1 MKSRPSLFWMTVA
14 SITAAAVYFVAP
26 WDTAVAADQTPAV
39 SAASVSAPVAPPM
52 ATPPPAPVLP
62 YGVGEVLKMYQG
74 GISKDVIINYINNT
88 ALPYHLTADGII
100 HLQSLGVPQEI
111 TRTIIQRDGQLQ
123 QQAAQQYYQQ
133 QAIAAA
139 AAGAQNGA
147 ATAMPGQPMPGQ
159 PPPDQ
164 SAQVVT
170 PTTPPPSVSY
180 IGSDYPYTYPYPYL
194 L

>member
-1 MKSRPSLFWMTVA
+1 MKSRPSRFWMTVA
-14 SITAAAVYFVAP
+14 SITAAAALFCCALGHRRRGRP
-26 WDTAVAADQTPAV
+26 NARRQRRQRQRASCAAHGHA
-39 SAASVSAPVAPPM
+39 
-52 ATPPPAPVLP
+52 PPAPVLP

-133 QAIAAA
+133 QAIAAT

-147 ATAMPGQPMPGQ
+147 ATAMPANPCRANPRQISPLR
-159 PPPDQ
+159 
-164 SAQVVT
+164 S
-170 PTTPPPSVSY
+170 
-180 IGSDYPYTYPYPYL
+180 
-194 L
+194 